1 MDRIAISETLA
12 TRIGN
17 SFPQAM
23 KQRVL
28 LERISNR
35 KSYEQNRNFRNSCHK
50 NPEFFSSKTRTLSG
64 KQRSRS
70 FFCKEYLIA
79 DLMKRVAISE
89 FIRKEAEPLM
99 TKILLSQLLL
109 LVTLKIMDQIIRW
122 SLIKTLLQ
130 YSSGVVT

>member
-109 LVTLKIMDQIIRW
+109 LVTLKIMDQIIR
-122 SLIKTLLQ
+122 
-130 YSSGVVT
+130 

>member
-50 NPEFFSSKTRTLSG
+50 NPEFFSSRTRTLSG
-64 KQRSRS
+64 KQRNRS
-70 FFCKEYLIA
+70 FFWKEYLIA

-122 SLIKTLLQ
+122 SLIKLCYNTA
-130 YSSGVVT
+130 VE

>member
-70 FFCKEYLIA
+70 FFWKEYLIA

-122 SLIKTLLQ
+122 SLIKLCYNTA
-130 YSSGVVT
+130 VE

>member
-70 FFCKEYLIA
+70 LFCKEYLLA

-109 LVTLKIMDQIIRW
+109 LVTLKIMDQIIR
-122 SLIKTLLQ
+122 
-130 YSSGVVT
+130 

>member
-12 TRIGN
+12 TRIWN

-35 KSYEQNRNFRNSCHK
+35 KSYDQNPNFRNSCHK

>member
-50 NPEFFSSKTRTLSG
+50 NPEFFSSRTRTLSG

-70 FFCKEYLIA
+70 FFWKEYLIA

-99 TKILLSQLLL
+99 TKILLSRLLL

-122 SLIKTLLQ
+122 SLIKLCYNTA
-130 YSSGVVT
+130 VE

>member
-70 FFCKEYLIA
+70 FFWKEYLIA

-89 FIRKEAEPLM
+89 FIRKEAEPLV
-99 TKILLSQLLL
+99 TKILLSQLLV
-109 LVTLKIMDQIIRW
+109 LVTLKTMDQIIRW
-122 SLIKTLLQ
+122 SLIKLCYNTA
-130 YSSGVVT
+130 VE

>member
-70 FFCKEYLIA
+70 FFWKEYLIA

-99 TKILLSQLLL
+99 TKILLSRLLL

-122 SLIKTLLQ
+122 SLIKLCYNTA
-130 YSSGVVT
+130 VE

>member
-50 NPEFFSSKTRTLSG
+50 NPEFFSSRTRTLSG

-70 FFCKEYLIA
+70 FFWKEYLIA

-99 TKILLSQLLL
+99 TKILLSRLLL

-122 SLIKTLLQ
+122 SLIKLCYDTA
-130 YSSGVVT
+130 VE